1 MDDATLKN
9 AGVSFAGVCFFC
21 AVDQNIV
28 LYVHITNRLKKIVR
42 ETFKFFK
49 ILIEVLIRDLGGN
62 FMLNL
67 NSAGFYNLI
76 S

>member
-28 LYVHITNRLKKIVR
+28 LYVHITNRFKKFVR
-42 ETFKFFK
+42 ESFKFFK
-49 ILIEVLIRDLGGN
+49 ILIEGKGFTSN

-67 NSAGFYNLI
+67 DSARLYNLI